1 MDESEFRRCL
11 QLFPVVR
18 SRDYHMD
25 LDGSRQSTSL
35 SAQTEV
41 EWEDAWDGDN
51 DREAFWDKLKL
62 AATEKMGPAE
72 AERFCKAFQRV
83 YNKLVYEELTL
94 DAARKFVNSSGSSGK

>member
-62 AATEKMGPAE
+62 AATEKLKQKD
-72 AERFCKAFQRV
+72 F
-83 YNKLVYEELTL
+83 
-94 DAARKFVNSSGSSGK
+94 ARHFNGFIINLFMKN